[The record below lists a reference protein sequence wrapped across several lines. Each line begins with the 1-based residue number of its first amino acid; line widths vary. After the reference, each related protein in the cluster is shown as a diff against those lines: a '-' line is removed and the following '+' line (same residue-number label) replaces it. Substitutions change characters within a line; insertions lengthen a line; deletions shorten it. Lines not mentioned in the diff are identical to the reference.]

1 MPDLHRWDAEPV
13 IITVAPSG
21 AEVTR
26 QHNPAVPYT
35 PAEIA
40 EQTAAA
46 YEAGAAHVH
55 LHVREDD
62 GTPTHRLPV
71 FAETVRLIR
80 ERCPIVTE
88 VSTGGAV
95 WMTMAQRMECLEAG
109 AEMSGVEPGS
119 LNFDGQPFVT
129 TRADGQAVVRR
140 ATELGMALEA
150 ECFDLGHV
158 AETMPLL
165 RSVGVE
171 RLPYFNLVV
180 GVPGGAPATPEAL
193 TAMVAALP
201 TGARWTVTAVGRHQ
215 ARMLALA
222 LVLGSDGIRVGF
234 EDNVYLRRGH
244 LAASNAELVE
254 GGRRLVESL
263 GRRVATI
270 EEARARLLG

>member
-1 MPDLHRWDAEPV
+1 MPEARRWDAEPV
-13 IITVAPSG
+13 IVTVAPSG

-26 QHNPAVPYT
+26 EHNPAVPYT

-40 EQTAAA
+40 AQTAAA
-46 YEAGAAHVH
+46 YEAGATHVH

-62 GTPTHRLPV
+62 GTPTHRLAV

-80 ERCPIVTE
+80 GRCPIVTE

-95 WMTMAQRMECLEAG
+95 WMTMAQRMECLDAG

-119 LNFDGQPFVT
+119 LNFDGEPFVT

-165 RSVGVE
+165 RSVGV
-171 RLPYFNLVV
+171 V

-193 TAMVAALP
+193 VAMVAALP
-201 TGARWTVTAVGRHQ
+201 AGVRWTVTAVGRHQ

-234 EDNVYLRRGH
+234 EDNVYLRRSQ
-244 LAASNAELVE
+244 LAASNAEFVAQA
-254 GGRRLVESL
+254 RRLVESV